1 MIKISITGG
10 PGHLGT
16 RCLLTVLSE
25 EHRVLCAI
33 LVKAACL
40 ELGHEETS
48 NGHVERKNTQG
59 KALVFNTVKVM
70 KDQESL
76 CNLRLKKT

>member
-48 NGHVERKNTQG
+48 NGHVERKYTQG